1 MIETPPYWRNDSGL
15 SGNSVIVT
23 GAAGGIGRAVAH
35 GFAEAGCRVLAVDRA
50 QSSVADLVARLPGDG
65 HRARSVDLRDL
76 ESHAPLLDQ
85 ARDLGGPN
93 GRLIAL
99 IHLAAVLHR
108 RTSVDEISETDWDE
122 QADVN
127 LKATFFLNRAA
138 WRCLRDQG
146 AGGSIVNYTS
156 QGWWTGGF
164 GGSVVY
170 AATKG
175 GVVSLT
181 RGLARVFAPD
191 NVRVNAIAPGGVD
204 TLMFRDGLDQ
214 AGYDAF
220 TEKIPLGRIA
230 APEDLVGMT
239 LFLASDASSYLTG
252 ATMNVTGGQL
262 IY

>member
-1 MIETPPYWRNDSGL
+1 M
-15 SGNSVIVT
+15 
-23 GAAGGIGRAVAH
+23 
-35 GFAEAGCRVLAVDRA
+35 
-50 QSSVADLVARLPGDG
+50 
-65 HRARSVDLRDL
+65 
-76 ESHAPLLDQ
+76 
-85 ARDLGGPN
+85 
-93 GRLIAL
+93 
-99 IHLAAVLHR
+99 
-108 RTSVDEISETDWDE
+108 
-122 QADVN
+122 
-127 LKATFFLNRAA
+127 
-138 WRCLRDQG
+138 
-146 AGGSIVNYTS
+146 
-156 QGWWTGGF
+156 
-164 GGSVVY
+164 Y

-181 RGLARVFAPD
+181 RGLAKVFAPD

-214 AGYDAF
+214 AGYDSF